1 MLLAKNHDIEAVR
14 KAAVNDP
21 QPHDPPHQD
30 AEHAELNSPPS
41 LPSAIAALVLIV
53 AMLAFVVTAKRDD
66 KAWKGWT
73 DPVKAWVK
81 QVTGAGAEDAEKK
94 DDDDKAGGEGEAGG
108 EGAGG

>member
-1 MLLAKNHDIEAVR
+1 
-14 KAAVNDP
+14 VNDP
-21 QPHDPPHQD
+21 KPHDPKLPD

-41 LPSAIAALVLIV
+41 LPSVIAALVLIV
-53 AMLAFVVTAKRDD
+53 AMLAFTITAKRDD

-81 QVTGAGAEDAEKK
+81 QVTGAGADDAAKK

-108 EGAGG
+108 EGAGQ

>member
-1 MLLAKNHDIEAVR
+1 MT
-14 KAAVNDP
+14 DP
-21 QPHDPPHQD
+21 QPHDPPPPVD
-30 AEHAELNSPPS
+30 EAAELDAPPS

-53 AMLAFVVTAKRDD
+53 AMLSFTVMAKRDD

-81 QVTGAGAEDAEKK
+81 QVTGADADDAAKK
-94 DDDDKAGGEGEAGG
+94 DDDDNKAGGEGEAGG